1 MQASDG
7 DAVTLEAQ
15 FTPSSLSDGIQMEW
29 VVDGVSQG
37 SKKAVTIPAS
47 TAGTTHSVSLAARY
61 MQPPETRQALSE
73 NFGVSQYSSF
83 SSGSV
88 LSASVQIEVGGE
100 GGAAFTQPQT
110 FFASII
116 TNTPSY
122 ILFLLRIILTGALI
136 LFIVGFLFNITPS
149 PAKEYS

>member
-1 MQASDG
+1 M
-7 DAVTLEAQ
+7 
-15 FTPSSLSDGIQMEW
+15 
-29 VVDGVSQG
+29 
-37 SKKAVTIPAS
+37 
-47 TAGTTHSVSLAARY
+47 
-61 MQPPETRQALSE
+61 
-73 NFGVSQYSSF
+73 
-83 SSGSV
+83 
-88 LSASVQIEVGGE
+88 QIEVGGE

-116 TNTPSY
+116 TNTPSS